1 MQETEY
7 LWKFWQ
13 NDEWLKRIEY
23 LPQTIHACNPKSY
36 TLDNLSYEFCWII
49 KSCFKKSKVYTI
61 RLQIYGDRKIW
72 VCVKGL

>member
-49 KSCFKKSKVYTI
+49 KSCFKKI
-61 RLQIYGDRKIW
+61 
-72 VCVKGL
+72 